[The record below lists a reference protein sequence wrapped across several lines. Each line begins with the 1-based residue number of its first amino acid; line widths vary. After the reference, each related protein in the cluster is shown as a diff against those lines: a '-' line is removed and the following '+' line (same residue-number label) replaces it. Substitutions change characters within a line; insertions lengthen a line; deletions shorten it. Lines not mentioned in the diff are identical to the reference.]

1 MSYKYVIRSG
11 ELERVKYSVERRE
24 PVIVEVMDEHMAWK
38 KVKALLSRSPI
49 EGGDK
54 AAVLM
59 DDASGIHEKGKWY
72 VKILEEVE

>member
-1 MSYKYVIRSG
+1 MIRSR
-11 ELERVKYSVERRE
+11 ELERVKDSIERRG
-24 PVIVEVMDEHMAWK
+24 PAIVEVMDEHMVWK

-59 DDASGIHEKGKWY
+59 DDASGIREKGEWY
-72 VKILEEVE
+72 IKILEEVE